1 MTYFLNLVYADS
13 LVTQGLPVIGP
24 MLPVDMIDP
33 TCKIVKY
40 QLFDEPLVQKFLTFF
55 FDTKSKTIENM
66 QYYNISSSEKLA
78 LMQTLNAQM
87 QDINAI
93 KPIFKPELFLETV
106 SLTKLHEIHLCFELA
121 AYQCEDLVL
130 ADMLAKVNFLVH
142 SLENTVPYTNRKF
155 TQITTALRHDELE
168 IELTADDYA
177 RFKIPLPGQ
186 LFIDNNILGKN
197 MFIAF
202 ESRDFSLLEKGL
214 TRQQLH
220 IAPAFQITYKSHT
233 DSVTEFKDWV
243 AKNKQSLSKHYTL
256 TDPSF
261 ALGNLVLGSPV
272 DPELNTIAGW
282 FDKIFNT
289 HKKLVCCYATDHNN
303 NITHSF

>member
-40 QLFDEPLVQKFLTFF
+40 QLFDELFVQKFLTFF

-66 QYYNISSSEKLA
+66 QYYTVPSSKKLA

-87 QDINAI
+87 QEINAI

-130 ADMLAKVNFLVH
+130 ADMLEKVNFLVH
-142 SLENTVPYTNRKF
+142 SLEPTGLYSYF
-155 TQITTALRHDELE
+155 TQVTTALRRGELG
-168 IELTADDYA
+168 IELTTDDYA
-177 RFKIPLPGQ
+177 QFKIPLPGQ

-197 MFIAF
+197 MFLAF
-202 ESRDFSLLEKGL
+202 KSRDFSLLEKGL
-214 TRQQLH
+214 TRQQSH
-220 IAPAFQITYKSHT
+220 IASAFQISYKYHT
-233 DSVTEFKDWV
+233 NSGNEFKYWV
-243 AKNKQSLSKHYTL
+243 AKNKESLSKHYSL
-256 TDPSF
+256 EEPSF
-261 ALGNLVLGSPV
+261 ALGNLILGSPV
-272 DPELNTIAGW
+272 DPELNSIAGW